1 MRKLLTVVLLLCFV
15 GAAGAAMVKNPED
28 FEDYA
33 IGTPP
38 PGWES
43 WGSGSGA
50 GGWGGPPPQPLVAD
64 DGTGNQVLQIL
75 QDPSL
80 DSWTYNLA
88 FSHNN
93 PLVGLPVNNVVPIGY
108 VRLEYDVMLTAYP
121 GGSNAGIAK
130 IEFYD
135 AAAGQLSV
143 AAWDPLDLTGA
154 EGSWRHIIVEAPVPA
169 GVTTVT
175 PVIGLTGPG
184 TEAVYDNVYLS
195 TGAPEPA
202 TLLLLG
208 LGGLLIRKRK

>member
-1 MRKLLTVVLLLCFV
+1 MKKFIVIAAVLCFV
-15 GAAGAAMVKNPED
+15 GIAGAAMVNNPED
-28 FEDYA
+28 FESYP
-33 IGTPP
+33 IGSPP

-43 WGSGSGA
+43 WGSGSGS

-64 DGTGNQVLQIL
+64 DGTGNQVLQIV
-75 QDPSL
+75 QDPGL
-80 DSWTYNLA
+80 TYWGYNLA
-88 FSHNN
+88 FSHGNDFWD
-93 PLVGLPVNNVVPIGY
+93 LPYNTAVPVGY